1 MEDIYGKRIRHKCFG
16 GENKAVPHSKRLFCP
31 KTENITG
38 VSKSHINNI
47 ESANSHASAEVL
59 VRIANALEI
68 SVDILLCDSLNRKT
82 SQGAR
87 MTEFTQMLEEC
98 TEKETKIIVDTVKA
112 LRESLKQADLK

>member
-1 MEDIYGKRIRHKCFG
+1 MEKELDINALGEKIKQYRIARG
-16 GENKAVPHSKRLFCP
+16 YSAQRLS
-31 KTENITG
+31 NITG

-98 TEKETKIIVDTVKA
+98 TENETKIIVDTVKA

>member
-1 MEDIYGKRIRHKCFG
+1 MEKELDINALGEKIKQYRIARG
-16 GENKAVPHSKRLFCP
+16 YSAQRLS
-31 KTENITG
+31 NITG

-82 SQGAR
+82 SQEAR
-87 MTEFTQMLEEC
+87 MTEFT
-98 TEKETKIIVDTVKA
+98 
-112 LRESLKQADLK
+112 